1 MGFYEWLFIAAVAVL
16 FVVPPIFVWH
26 RVYDDGVFGRL
37 GLAGISF
44 CSFVIL
50 AEATLGR
57 QVYHTSG
64 EVAGL
69 VAAFAVFLVWH
80 LVRFHMRVV
89 LKRPMR
95 PSSGKQPIPRELQ
108 R

>member
-1 MGFYEWLFIAAVAVL
+1 MGFYEWLFIIAVAVL

-37 GLAGISF
+37 GLSGISF
-44 CSFVIL
+44 FAFVIL
-50 AEATLGR
+50 AEAILGR
-57 QVYHTSG
+57 QVYQTSG

-69 VAAFAVFLVWH
+69 VAGFAVFLVWH

-89 LKRPMR
+89 LRRHMVPT
-95 PSSGKQPIPRELQ
+95 SGKTPLPGGMR
-108 R
+108 